1 MYLFLKLYEQIVLAF
16 CFNYKDKIYKYMEKL
31 TKTDIG
37 LIGLAVMGEN
47 LALNMA
53 DKGWMVSVYNRTVPR
68 VEEGVVER
76 FINGRAKGKS
86 IEGFTDISDFVASI
100 ATPRKIMMMFRAGSA
115 VDELMEQL
123 FPYLSPG
130 DILIDGGNS
139 NYEDTNR
146 RVALTEKEGFRFV
159 GAGVSGGE
167 EGALNGASI
176 MPGGSESAW
185 EEVKPILQSIAAK
198 ASDGTPCCQW
208 IGPAGSGHF
217 VKMIHNGIEYG
228 DMQLI
233 SESYW
238 VMKNLL
244 KLTNEEMG
252 TIFSHWNEGKL
263 RSYLIEI
270 TANILR
276 HKDKTGGYLIDKIL
290 DTAGQKGTG
299 KWSVINAMEL
309 GMPLGLIATA
319 VFERSLSA
327 QKSLR
332 EESSKQFV
340 CQRTEVVYNKPEM
353 VKDIYAALYA
363 SKLVSYAQG
372 FAVLQRASDTF
383 GWKLD
388 LASIARMWRGGC
400 IIRSIF
406 LNDIAA
412 AFEVKDKPRHLL
424 LAPYFKE
431 EIKQL
436 LSGWKHLVVQAMK
449 EELPV
454 PAFSSALNYFY
465 SLVSAKLPANMIQAQ
480 RDYFG
485 AHTFERVDELR
496 GQFFHE
502 NWTGHGGNT
511 KSGTYNV

>member
-1 MYLFLKLYEQIVLAF
+1 MKA
-16 CFNYKDKIYKYMEKL
+16 
-31 TKTDIG
+31 DIG

-47 LALNMA
+47 LALNMEN
-53 DKGWMVSVYNRTVPR
+53 KGFTVAVYNRSAPG
-68 VEEGVVER
+68 EEGVVDR
-76 FINGRAKGKS
+76 FVNGRGKGKHFIGTHS
-86 IEGFTDISDFVASI
+86 IEQLVDSVKSPHI
-100 ATPRKIMMMFRAGSA
+100 IMMMVKAGRP
-115 VDELMEQL
+115 VDELISQL
-123 FPYLSPG
+123 LPFLSPG
-130 DILIDGGNS
+130 DVIIDGGNS
-139 NYEDTNR
+139 DFHDTER
-146 RVALTEKEGFRFV
+146 RVKELEGKGIYFV
-159 GAGVSGGE
+159 GTGISGGE
-167 EGALNGASI
+167 EGALHGPSV
-176 MPGGSESAW
+176 MPGGSVEAW
-185 EEVKPILQSIAAK
+185 PLVKDILQGISAK
-198 ASDGTPCCQW
+198 LDDGSPCCEW
-208 IGPAGSGHF
+208 IGAGGAGHF
-217 VKMIHNGIEYG
+217 VKMVHNGIEYG

-233 SESYW
+233 SEAYW

-244 KLTNEEMG
+244 KLDNGEMSSV
-252 TIFSHWNEGKL
+252 FSQWNEGKL

-270 TANILR
+270 TANILQ
-276 HKDKTGGYLIDKIL
+276 HKDKSGGYLIDKIL

-327 QKSLR
+327 QKELR
-332 EESSKQFV
+332 KSAAGHFT
-340 CQRTEVVYNKPEM
+340 CRRTEVVYNKSEM
-353 VKDIYAALYA
+353 VGDIYSALYA

-372 FAVLQRASDTF
+372 FAVLQRASDSF
-383 GWKLD
+383 GWNLD

-412 AFEVKDKPRHLL
+412 SFEGNEKPQHLL
-424 LAPYFKE
+424 LTPYFSNE
-431 EIKQL
+431 MKQL
-436 LSGWKHLVVQAMK
+436 LSGWKHLVAQAMK

-465 SLVSAKLPANMIQAQ
+465 SLVSANLPANMIQAQ

-485 AHTFERVDELR
+485 AHTFERVDGLR

-502 NWTGHGGNT
+502 NWTGHGGET

>member
-1 MYLFLKLYEQIVLAF
+1 MCISNVT
-16 CFNYKDKIYKYMEKL
+16 KIKNIQNIQVMANQN
-31 TKTDIG
+31 KTDIG

-47 LALNMA
+47 LALNMES
-53 DKGWMVSVYNRTVPR
+53 KGWHVSVYNRTVPG

-76 FINGRAKGKS
+76 FLNGRAKGKN
-86 IEGFTDISDFVASI
+86 IEGFTDIKAFVDSI
-100 ATPRKIMMMFRAGSA
+100 AIPRKIMMMVRAGSP
-115 VDELMEQL
+115 VDELMDQL
-123 FPYLSPG
+123 FPLLSPE
-130 DILIDGGNS
+130 DILIDGG
-139 NYEDTNR
+139 
-146 RVALTEKEGFRFV
+146 
-159 GAGVSGGE
+159 
-167 EGALNGASI
+167 
-176 MPGGSESAW
+176 GSEKAW
-185 EEVKPILQSIAAK
+185 PEVKPILQSIAAK
-198 ASDGTPCCQW
+198 APDGTPCCQW
-208 IGPAGSGHF
+208 VGPAGSGHF

-233 SESYW
+233 AEAYW
-238 VMKNLL
+238 VMKKLL
-244 KLTNEEMG
+244 DLTNEEMADV
-252 TIFSHWNEGKL
+252 FARWNEGKL

-276 HKDKTGGYLIDKIL
+276 HKDKSGGYLIDKIL
-290 DTAGQKGTG
+290 DAAGQKGTG

-319 VFERSLSA
+319 VFERSLSS
-327 QKSLR
+327 QKDLR
-332 EESSKQFV
+332 HLASKQFQ
-340 CQRTEVVYNKPEM
+340 CQHTQPIYNKAEL
-353 VKDIYAALYA
+353 VKNIFSALYA

-372 FAVLQRASDTF
+372 FAVLQRASDAF
-383 GWKLD
+383 GWHLD

-412 AFEVKDKPRHLL
+412 AFEATDKPKHLL

-431 EIKQL
+431 EMKTL
-436 LSGWKHLVVQAMK
+436 LPGWKSLVAESMK

-465 SLVSAKLPANMIQAQ
+465 SLTSADLPANLVQAQ

-485 AHTFERVDELR
+485 AHTFERKDELR

-502 NWTGHGGNT
+502 NWTGHGGDT

>member
-1 MYLFLKLYEQIVLAF
+1 MKA
-16 CFNYKDKIYKYMEKL
+16 
-31 TKTDIG
+31 DIG

-47 LALNMA
+47 LALNMGS
-53 DKGWMVSVYNRTVPR
+53 KGFTVAVYNRSVPG
-68 VEEGVVER
+68 EEGVVDR
-76 FINGRAKGKS
+76 FVNGRGKGKHFIGTHS
-86 IEGFTDISDFVASI
+86 IEQLVDSVKSPHI
-100 ATPRKIMMMFRAGSA
+100 IMMMVKAGHP
-115 VDELMEQL
+115 VDELISQL
-123 FPYLSPG
+123 LPFLSPG
-130 DILIDGGNS
+130 DVIIDGGNS
-139 NYEDTNR
+139 DFHDTER
-146 RVALTEKEGFRFV
+146 RVKELEEKGIYFV
-159 GAGVSGGE
+159 GTGISGGE
-167 EGALNGASI
+167 EGALHGPSV
-176 MPGGSESAW
+176 MPGGSVEAW
-185 EEVKPILQSIAAK
+185 PLVKDILQGISAK
-198 ASDGTPCCQW
+198 LDDGSPCCEW
-208 IGPAGSGHF
+208 IGAGGAGHF
-217 VKMIHNGIEYG
+217 VKMVHNGIEYG

-233 SESYW
+233 SEAYW

-244 KLTNEEMG
+244 KLDNGEMSSV
-252 TIFSHWNEGKL
+252 FSQWNEGKL

-270 TANILR
+270 TANILQ
-276 HKDKTGGYLIDKIL
+276 HKDKSGGYLIDKIL

-327 QKSLR
+327 QKELR
-332 EESSKQFV
+332 KSAAGHFT
-340 CQRTEVVYNKPEM
+340 CRRTEVVYNKSEM
-353 VKDIYAALYA
+353 VGDIYSALYA

-372 FAVLQRASDTF
+372 FAVLQRASDSF
-383 GWKLD
+383 GWNLD

-412 AFEVKDKPRHLL
+412 SFEGNEKPQHLL
-424 LAPYFKE
+424 LTPYFSNE
-431 EIKQL
+431 MKQL
-436 LSGWKHLVVQAMK
+436 LSGWKHLVAQAMK

-465 SLVSAKLPANMIQAQ
+465 SLVSANLPANMIQAQ

-485 AHTFERVDELR
+485 AHTFERVDGLR

-502 NWTGHGGNT
+502 NWTGHGGDT

>member
-1 MYLFLKLYEQIVLAF
+1 MKA
-16 CFNYKDKIYKYMEKL
+16 N
-31 TKTDIG
+31 IG

-47 LALNMA
+47 LALNMES
-53 DKGWMVSVYNRTVPR
+53 KGFTVAVYNRSVPG
-68 VEEGVVER
+68 EEGVVDR
-76 FINGRAKGKS
+76 FINGRGKS
-86 IEGFTDISDFVASI
+86 KRFIGTHSIEQLVDSVKSPHI
-100 ATPRKIMMMFRAGSA
+100 IMMMVKAGRP
-115 VDELMEQL
+115 VDELISQL
-123 FPYLSPG
+123 LPFLSSG
-130 DILIDGGNS
+130 DVIIDGGNS
-139 NYEDTNR
+139 DFHDTER
-146 RVALTEKEGFRFV
+146 RVKELEKKGI
-159 GAGVSGGE
+159 SGGE
-167 EGALNGASI
+167 EGALHGPSV
-176 MPGGSESAW
+176 MPGGSVEAW
-185 EEVKPILQSIAAK
+185 PLVKDILQGISAK
-198 ASDGTPCCQW
+198 LDDGSPCCEW
-208 IGPAGSGHF
+208 IGAGGAGHF
-217 VKMIHNGIEYG
+217 VKMVHNGIEYG

-233 SESYW
+233 SEAYW

-244 KLTNEEMG
+244 KLDNGEMSSV
-252 TIFSHWNEGKL
+252 FSQWNEGKL

-270 TANILR
+270 TANILQ
-276 HKDKTGGYLIDKIL
+276 HKDKSGGYLIDKIL

-327 QKSLR
+327 QKELR
-332 EESSKQFV
+332 KSAAGHFT
-340 CQRTEVVYNKPEM
+340 CRRTEVVYNKSEM
-353 VKDIYAALYA
+353 VGDIYSALYA

-372 FAVLQRASDTF
+372 FAVLQRASDSF
-383 GWKLD
+383 GWNLD

-412 AFEVKDKPRHLL
+412 SFEGNEKPQHLL
-424 LAPYFKE
+424 LTPYFSNE
-431 EIKQL
+431 MKQL
-436 LSGWKHLVVQAMK
+436 LSGWKHLVALAMK

-465 SLVSAKLPANMIQAQ
+465 SLVSANLPANMIQAQ

-485 AHTFERVDELR
+485 AHTFERVDGLR

-502 NWTGHGGNT
+502 NWTGHGGET